1 MKRPKARTRSG
12 SDRLM
17 DHIEKLSPLPDDIRE
32 SRAAAGKILRQ
43 LRERLGFNQQSVGPL
58 YAAAY
63 RRLYPGRPAKSTLS
77 ASTLRNWEDGFG
89 EPQHGRACLL
99 ALLAVYIEAS
109 REAASISPDVVDH
122 VLFLHD
128 YRRMKVEEME
138 TLFPGSGRN
147 SGGSRPAAVGTLR
160 RLTVAALADKYYDE
174 LSAESRI
181 MRTAAR
187 TLADSDRS
195 VIRGETI
202 DKIESEVR
210 RVVSSGGNTSTVT
223 KFLNDLAR
231 VSKEPDSAAVVT
243 MLQHIYI
250 DRRDGGG

>member
-1 MKRPKARTRSG
+1 MKRPKAQTHSG

-17 DHIEKLSPLPDDIRE
+17 DHVEKLVPLPDGIQE

-43 LRERLGFNQQSVGPL
+43 VRERLGFSQQSIGPL

-63 RRLYPGRPAKSTLS
+63 RRIYPHRRTKSTLS

-109 REAASISPDVVDH
+109 RQAGSISPDVVDD
-122 VLFLHD
+122 VLFLYD
-128 YRRMKVEEME
+128 YRRMNVEEME
-138 TLFPGSGRN
+138 TLFPPSGRN
-147 SGGSRPAAVGTLR
+147 SGGSGPSEVGTLR
-160 RLTVAALADKYYDE
+160 RLMAAASADKWYDE
-174 LSAESRI
+174 FSVESRI

-187 TLADSDRS
+187 TLADADGT

-210 RVVSSGGNTSTVT
+210 RVVASGGGTSMIT
-223 KFLNDLAR
+223 KFLNGLVR

-250 DRRDGGG
+250 GRSAGDR